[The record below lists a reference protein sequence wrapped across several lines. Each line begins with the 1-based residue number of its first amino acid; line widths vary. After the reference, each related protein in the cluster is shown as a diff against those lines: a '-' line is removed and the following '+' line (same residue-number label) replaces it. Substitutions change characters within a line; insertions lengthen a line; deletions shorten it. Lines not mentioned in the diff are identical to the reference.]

1 MAPAGL
7 CEAAGLCVGDTIL
20 TIDGVPT
27 RGTADDATS
36 VLKNH
41 AAGNVV
47 LGVRVN
53 PMRRSEPSSLEALPT
68 SGTDDSASE
77 EGL

>member
-53 PMRRSEPSSLEALPT
+53 PISEPSSLEALPT